1 MASQGIVLPQTT
13 RAERTRLSGFL
24 GRLRQARLGALGAA
38 VILLLTIVA
47 VLAPLL
53 APYDPLKQN
62 LLATLQAP
70 SLAHPL
76 GTDDL
81 GRDVLSRLILG
92 ARVSIQVGI
101 VSVGLAMS
109 LGVLLGLPSGYFG
122 GQLDALIM
130 RLMDALLAF
139 PALVLALAIT
149 AVLGSS
155 LTNAMIAI
163 GIVYIPHFARL
174 TRGSV
179 LAVREREYVTA
190 CRALGVPVP
199 RILLR
204 HVLPNVLAPITVQ
217 ASLSV
222 SYAIIAESSLA
233 FLGLGVQPPTPTWGS
248 MLRIGYNYLESAP
261 WLSLFPGAAIFVT
274 VLAFNFLGDGLRDA
288 LDPRLRR
295 RSDLA
300 EP

>member
-1 MASQGIVLPQTT
+1 MTEAIALPHP
-13 RAERTRLSGFL
+13 RRIERSRHAGFL
-24 GRLRQARLGALGAA
+24 DRLRRARLGALGAGI
-38 VILLLTIVA
+38 ILLLVLVA
-47 VLAPLL
+47 IFAPLL
-53 APYDPLKQN
+53 APYDPLRQN
-62 LLATLQAP
+62 LLAALEAP

-81 GRDVLSRLILG
+81 GRDVLSRIIMG
-92 ARVSIQVGI
+92 ARISIQVGI
-101 VSVGLAMS
+101 ISVGLAS
-109 LGVLLGLPSGYFG
+109 TVGVLLGLPSGYFG
-122 GQLDALIM
+122 GRLDSLIM
-130 RLMDALLAF
+130 RLMDALLSF

-163 GIVYIPHFARL
+163 GVVYIPHFARL

-179 LAVREREYVTA
+179 LTVREREYVTA
-190 CRALGVPVP
+190 CRALGVPTP

-204 HVLPNVLAPITVQ
+204 HVLPNVTAPLIVQ

-222 SYAIIAESSLA
+222 GYAIIAESSLA

-248 MLRIGYNYLESAP
+248 MLRIGYNYLESSP

-274 VLAFNFLGDGLRDA
+274 VLAFNFLGDGFRDA
-288 LDPRLRR
+288 LDPRMRR
-295 RSDLA
+295 RGDLA
-300 EP
+300 

>member
-1 MASQGIVLPQTT
+1 MASEAIALPQ
-13 RAERTRLSGFL
+13 RRQVER
-24 GRLRQARLGALGAA
+24 GRLAAFLDRLRRARLGALGAA
-38 VILLLTIVA
+38 VIALLVLVA
-47 VLAPLL
+47 ILAPLL

-62 LLATLQAP
+62 LLATLETP
-70 SLAHPL
+70 SVAHPL

-81 GRDVLSRLILG
+81 GRDVLSRIILG

-101 VSVGLAMS
+101 VSVGLA
-109 LGVLLGLPSGYFG
+109 LTAGVLLGLPSGYFG
-122 GQLDALIM
+122 GRLDSLIM
-130 RLMDALLAF
+130 RLMDALLSF

-179 LAVREREYVTA
+179 LTVREREYITA

-204 HVLPNVLAPITVQ
+204 HILPNVLAPIIVQ

-248 MLRIGYNYLESAP
+248 MLRIGYNYLETAP

-295 RSDLA
+295 RGDIGQL
-300 EP
+300 